1 MRTRPALH
9 LVRAIAVALVATSAT
24 GCFWVTTKSEGR
36 AIRRDVNKIEASL
49 PKLQQVLD
57 QATKLLTRNSADLGN
72 EVTSLGEEQKKL
84 TGLVMEASRYAEEVR
99 DESKRQEQ
107 RIADLEK
114 RIAELEGKAELSN
127 KSAPQL
133 WDEGMAAFQARNY
146 EQARASFR
154 SLLAKHPT
162 HDKADDAQLQRG
174 ESYFRERK
182 YQESLG
188 EFQRVFEKYPDSS
201 LADDAA
207 FRAGEA
213 AEQLKWCTDARAYFG
228 LLVKKWPRSDLAR
241 KAKSRDAT
249 LKKSAGN
256 KKKCQS

>member
-1 MRTRPALH
+1 MRRRGTNIAQA
-9 LVRAIAVALVATSAT
+9 AIAAVIALGAS
-24 GCFWVTTKSEGR
+24 GCFWVTTKGEGR
-36 AIRRDVNKIEASL
+36 ELRRDVNKIEASL

-72 EVTSLGEEQKKL
+72 EVTSMGDEQKKL
-84 TGLVMEASRYAEEVR
+84 NGLVMEASRYAEEVR

-114 RIAELEGKAELSN
+114 RIAELEGKAEVSN
-127 KSAPQL
+127 KTAPQL
-133 WDEGMAAFQARNY
+133 WEEGMSALQGKNY
-146 EQARASFR
+146 EQARSSFR
-154 SLLAKHPT
+154 SLLTKYPT
-162 HDKADDAQLQRG
+162 HDKADDAQMQRG
-174 ESYFRERK
+174 ESYYRERK

-188 EFQRVFEKYPDSS
+188 EYQRVFEKYQDSS

-213 AEQLKWCTDARAYFG
+213 AEELRWCTDARAYFG

-241 KAKSRDAT
+241 KAKARDAA
-249 LKKSAGN
+249 LKKNAGN

>member
-1 MRTRPALH
+1 MKRH
-9 LVRAIAVALVATSAT
+9 LPHLLQAILVALLATSAT

-36 AIRRDVNKIEASL
+36 ALRKDVNKIEASL

-72 EVTSLGEEQKKL
+72 EVTTLGEEQKKL

-133 WDEGMAAFQARNY
+133 WDEGMAAMQARNY

-174 ESYFRERK
+174 ETYFRERK

-213 AEQLKWCTDARAYFG
+213 AEELKWCTDARAYFG

-241 KAKSRDAT
+241 KAKSRDAA